1 MADKPT
7 SATSN
12 GKQGR
17 NGKKYLTAED
27 VLEALF
33 NDSDSD
39 NDEGELYCD
48 GNRSIDEELRKDRDD
63 DEDLEG
69 ISFVSDMEPCFKD
82 NVLQKDIS
90 KKDSRYFSNN
100 QIASDYDTLL
110 NCL

>member
-1 MADKPT
+1 MADKPTT

-12 GKQGR
+12 GNQGR

-69 ISFVSDMEPCFKD
+69 ISLVPDMEPCFKD
-82 NVLQKDIS
+82 SVLQKDIS

-100 QIASDYDTLL
+100 
-110 NCL
+110 

>member
-7 SATSN
+7 KSATSS

-17 NGKKYLTAED
+17 NGKKYITTED

-33 NDSDSD
+33 NDNDSD
-39 NDEGELYCD
+39 DDEGELYSD
-48 GNRSIDEELRKDRDD
+48 GNRSIDEKFRKDRDD

-69 ISFVSDMEPCFKD
+69 ISFVPDMEPCFKD
-82 NVLQKDIS
+82 SVLQKDIS

-100 QIASDYDTLL
+100 QLPLTMIHF
-110 NCL
+110 